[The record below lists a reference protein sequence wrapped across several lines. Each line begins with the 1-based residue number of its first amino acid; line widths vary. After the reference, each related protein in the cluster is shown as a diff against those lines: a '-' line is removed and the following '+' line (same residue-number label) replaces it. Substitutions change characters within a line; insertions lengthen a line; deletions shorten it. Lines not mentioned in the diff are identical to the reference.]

1 MDSFFAGVSV
11 ALGLVVVVLVS
22 LLVRRRP
29 SEPTP
34 DAPRQ
39 VEPGRAEPPR
49 TLPTDHTRG
58 LPDESPTPPSSDN
71 PDDVVDWLE
80 RRARERSG

>member
-1 MDSFFAGVSV
+1 MNNFFAGVSV

-22 LLVRRRP
+22 LLARRRP
-29 SEPTP
+29 SDADTTPT
-34 DAPRQ
+34 RQ

-49 TLPTDHTRG
+49 TLPTDHTEG
-58 LPDESPTPPSSDN
+58 LPDESPPPPSSDN